1 MATAEL
7 TVGSLADAPLP
18 LPVRPRV
25 QLVGTA
31 LAAAAS
37 VALLGGLLGVYFAR
51 RADVINT
58 GTPWLPR
65 GTEIPIA
72 QPTMM
77 MATLL
82 LSVVT
87 VIWAAWALSVQ
98 DRANAYVAL
107 GLTLLF
113 GFAYV
118 NQATYLFSVMG
129 LPVRSDPGVLI
140 YSVAGMHVALMCAAM
155 GYLALV
161 SLRALSGQYRRLP
174 DGPAAAA
181 LYWVTVALVFPV
193 IWYGVFITK

>member
-1 MATAEL
+1 MATAQL
-7 TVGSLADAPLP
+7 PVASLADAPPP

-37 VALLGGLLGVYFAR
+37 LALLAGLLGVYFAR
-51 RADVINT
+51 RADVLNT
-58 GTPWLPR
+58 GEPWLPR
-65 GTEIPIA
+65 GTSIPIA

-77 MATLL
+77 LATLG
-82 LSVVT
+82 LSIIT

-98 DRANAYVAL
+98 DRSNSFVAL
-107 GLTLLF
+107 GLTMLF
-113 GFAYV
+113 GLAYV

-129 LPVRSDPGVLI
+129 LPVRSDAGVLI
-140 YSVAGMHVALMCAAM
+140 YGVAGTHVALMCGAI
-155 GYLALV
+155 GYLAVV

-181 LYWVTVALVFPV
+181 LYWVAISLAYPV
-193 IWYGVFITK
+193 IWFGVFITK